1 MSSRPDL
8 GACRSLRARVI
19 FGAMSAFLDAALVYD
34 PPTRRADLALGADGD
49 LLLDETPVTPML
61 ISLGTDRRAEPD
73 DELPS
78 GIDALNAPSSFVA
91 RRGWAGDA
99 LDPLGRK
106 IGCRLWLLD
115 RAKQTETTRR
125 FCAFWAEEALAWSQE
140 EIGRPAEVSAEWLRK
155 GLLALRCMID
165 GSTVERRIQVS

>member
-1 MSSRPDL
+1 
-8 GACRSLRARVI
+8 
-19 FGAMSAFLDAALVYD
+19 MSAFLDAALVYD
-34 PPTRRADLALGADGD
+34 PLTRRADLALCPDGD

-78 GIDALNAPSSFVA
+78 GIDTINAPTSFVA

-106 IGCRLWLLD
+106 IGWRGWLLD
-115 RAKQTETTRR
+115 RAKQSETTRR
-125 FCAFWAEEALAWSQE
+125 FCVFWAEEALAWSRDE
-140 EIGRPAEVSAEWLRK
+140 LGRPAEVSAEWQRK
-155 GLLALRCMID
+155 GLLALRCIID
-165 GSTVERRIQVS
+165 GQAVERRIQVN